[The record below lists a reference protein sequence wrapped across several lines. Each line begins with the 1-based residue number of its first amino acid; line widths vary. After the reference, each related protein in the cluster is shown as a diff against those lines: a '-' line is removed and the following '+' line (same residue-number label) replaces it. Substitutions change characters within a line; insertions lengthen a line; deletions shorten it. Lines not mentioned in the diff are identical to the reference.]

1 MHRRISKKDWNGLE
15 GGLEGLCCLERLGPF
30 WFPLLLLLYMN
41 YPITHVINE
50 MHVHE
55 GGGGSFSYVHQ
66 KGTSPFNDSWNLS
79 FGHIFFFSLQM
90 TTKEKTRR
98 WLCCVL
104 LCFLF
109 PFFFYCFEHDLV
121 LSRDSSRFLIS
132 FCTCNLAN

>member
-55 GGGGSFSYVHQ
+55 GGGALFLTCTKKVHHRSTFMEFELWPYLFFQFADDDKRKNQKMVMLCSLVFS
-66 KGTSPFNDSWNLS
+66 LS
-79 FGHIFFFSLQM
+79 FFF
-90 TTKEKTRR
+90 
-98 WLCCVL
+98 L
-104 LCFLF
+104 LF
-109 PFFFYCFEHDLV
+109 
-121 LSRDSSRFLIS
+121 
-132 FCTCNLAN
+132 